1 MEKDTRE
8 ENLPSGHDMIPL
20 KDDIPTQTF
29 PLVTIGLI
37 VINVLVYI
45 YQLTLSPEGLET
57 FLFRYGAIPGRLI
70 HPFGGIY
77 SSLQTIPSSLTILSS
92 MFLHGGLIHLL
103 GNMLYLWIFGNNV
116 EDYLG
121 HVRFIFFYLIS
132 GFFAAFIHTLSDLTS
147 TIPMIGASGAIAG
160 VLGAYIILFPKANVS
175 TLFIFIIFFKIIK
188 VPAVLILGLWFLV
201 QLLNAGTV
209 EGSVAWY
216 AHVGG
221 FITGIFLILI
231 FKSMS
236 IRRN

>member
-1 MEKDTRE
+1 
-8 ENLPSGHDMIPL
+8 MIPL
-20 KDDIPTQTF
+20 KDDNPTNTF
-29 PLVTIGLI
+29 PLITIGLLSLNI
-37 VINVLVYI
+37 LVYV
-45 YQLTLSPEGLET
+45 YQLTLSAEGLET
-57 FLFRYGAIPGRLI
+57 FLFRYGAIPVRLI
-70 HPFGGIY
+70 HPFEGDHTY
-77 SSLQTIPSSLTILSS
+77 SQTIPYGLTIFSS
-92 MFLHGGLIHLL
+92 MFIHGGLVHLL

-121 HVRFIFFYLIS
+121 HVKFFIFYLIS
-132 GFFAAFIHTLSDLTS
+132 GFFAAFIHTLSDLQS
-147 TIPMIGASGAIAG
+147 SLPMIGASGAIAG
-160 VLGAYIILFPKANVS
+160 VLGAYLVLFPRANVS

-221 FITGIFLILI
+221 FLTGIVLILI